1 MRISDWSSDVCS
13 SDLIFKGDRRGTTHD
28 GNLDFGLEAWLPISP
43 HIKPIDRIGNQV
55 LQNLHN
61 HTFDGADANR
71 AAWFVQNDIDLVT
84 TELGFMGLK
93 SVSDKLVWRENLGSL
108 TPGNA
113 EWVQNSHTF
122 ADAFHFRLL
131 CRDEIGRAACRE
143 RVCQFVSISGFD

>member
-13 SDLIFKGDRRGTTHD
+13 SDIIFKGDRRGTTHD

-43 HIKPIDRIGNQV
+43 HIKPIDRIGTQV
-55 LQNLHN
+55 FQNLHN

-93 SVSDKLVWRENLGSL
+93 RTEEHTSELQSL
-108 TPGNA
+108 M
-113 EWVQNSHTF
+113 
-122 ADAFHFRLL
+122 
-131 CRDEIGRAACRE
+131 
-143 RVCQFVSISGFD
+143 SISYAVFC